1 MRATK
6 IISLFTPGPFGGAE
20 RVIVAGL
27 TALNVKDPHH
37 ELWLIQETRA
47 PHLVDEL
54 RKYLPANLKIKIFQA
69 NSVVDIKL
77 INHLKMAIRD
87 VALVHAHGF
96 KAATYAFLA
105 KTHQKLIVTH
115 HGTTAHTMKVRLY
128 ERLERVVMKRSDA
141 VVAVSHVMKRQLVE
155 HQIDKNL
162 IHVIENPLSLN
173 PLALNAQTEIT
184 QFIFVG
190 RLSPEKG
197 AAELILALKDLSERD
212 WKLTIVGDGI
222 ERERV
227 NALITPEI
235 GSKIHMV
242 GFQKDVASYLSQSH
256 ALVMPSHREGLPMA
270 LIEAICMGLPVIGSR
285 VGALPDLVTTNGI
298 LVTPQNST
306 ELTQALRLF
315 MSKRENYLTQA
326 MEQKN
331 GFIKRFSVS
340 SWVEQTVAL
349 YQRVLS
355 QL

>member
-1 MRATK
+1 
-6 IISLFTPGPFGGAE
+6 
-20 RVIVAGL
+20 
-27 TALNVKDPHH
+27 
-37 ELWLIQETRA
+37 
-47 PHLVDEL
+47 
-54 RKYLPANLKIKIFQA
+54 
-69 NSVVDIKL
+69 
-77 INHLKMAIRD
+77 
-87 VALVHAHGF
+87 
-96 KAATYAFLA
+96 
-105 KTHQKLIVTH
+105 
-115 HGTTAHTMKVRLY
+115 
-128 ERLERVVMKRSDA
+128 
-141 VVAVSHVMKRQLVE
+141 MKRQLVE

-285 VGALPDLVTTNGI
+285 VGALPDLVTPNGI

-315 MSKRENYLTQA
+315 MSKRESYLTQA